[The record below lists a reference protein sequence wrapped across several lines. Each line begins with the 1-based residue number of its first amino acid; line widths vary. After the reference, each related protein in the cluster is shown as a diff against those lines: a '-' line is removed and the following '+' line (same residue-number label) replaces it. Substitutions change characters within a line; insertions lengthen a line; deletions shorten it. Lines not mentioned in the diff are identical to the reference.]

1 MPAGTTTS
9 RPSGRPRGAD
19 TAARREDILAVA
31 SELFSVDGYRGT
43 SMSRVAKAA
52 GISHT
57 GLVHH
62 FPTKDDLLGA
72 VMDRRDE
79 LDTARAFSPAGE
91 RPRGWDYL
99 HALVQLVRNNEEHP
113 GMVRLFTTVSG
124 EAVDPG
130 HPASAWLR
138 RHHET
143 TVAQLRSAFEEAA
156 AAGELAPD
164 APVAAMCRLLVATM
178 DGLQTQWL
186 SGTAPGMAD
195 DLACLVETFEHRW
208 RR

>member
-1 MPAGTTTS
+1 MPTGTSTTS

-19 TAARREDILAVA
+19 TAARREDILRVA
-31 SELFSVDGYRGT
+31 AELFSVDGYRGT

-79 LDTARAFSPAGE
+79 LDTARAFADAGD
-91 RPRGWDYL
+91 RPRGWDYV
-99 HALVQLVRNNEEHP
+99 HAMVQLVRNNEAT
-113 GMVRLFTTVSG
+113 VRRLRNAFQQAA
-124 EAVDPG
+124 EAG
-130 HPASAWLR
+130 
-138 RHHET
+138 
-143 TVAQLRSAFEEAA
+143 Q
-156 AAGELAPD
+156 LAPD
-164 APVAAMCRLLVATM
+164 APVEAMCRLIVAAM

-186 SGTAPGMAD
+186 TGTTPGMAD
-195 DLACLVETFEHRW
+195 ELACLVDAFEARW